1 MYPAPA
7 GDFSTAGLTRRRM
20 EVPLEAPFAKS
31 RLKQQQHRRVHTC
44 ISNSIGAQRHW
55 KKYWKQKE
63 TSLKRPG
70 QLTDPEEEC
79 LASIFG
85 TLQFS
90 GTAGA
95 FRKLKSDADNFGY
108 EIGTFKPSGLDPHA
122 AHGARLIQDYLRMN
136 DTSSNDG
143 TVGGLAE
150 LIRTSTSD
158 DLLNREDQHNG
169 PETRGDQVSHR
180 ATHSSIGEV
189 EGAAGYASD
198 LRSSHGPVP
207 FDDFKWQQQFVQ
219 GRQLIT
225 WEYMRATWPAEFKKI
240 VDGLLPGMLQ
250 LLQQVE
256 QRGQHELSTEESR
269 RGGGP

>member
-1 MYPAPA
+1 MQ
-7 GDFSTAGLTRRRM
+7 
-20 EVPLEAPFAKS
+20 FAKVVPC
-31 RLKQQQHRRVHTC
+31 LQQQQHRRVHTC

-55 KKYWKQKE
+55 KDEQRAEAHDHIMDGFEEASSCSQALQLVPAGSFCRKTNLNTIGKYWKQKE

-158 DLLNREDQHNG
+158 DLLNREVEVVV
-169 PETRGDQVSHR
+169 PE
-180 ATHSSIGEV
+180 
-189 EGAAGYASD
+189 
-198 LRSSHGPVP
+198 
-207 FDDFKWQQQFVQ
+207 
-219 GRQLIT
+219 
-225 WEYMRATWPAEFKKI
+225 
-240 VDGLLPGMLQ
+240 
-250 LLQQVE
+250 
-256 QRGQHELSTEESR
+256 
-269 RGGGP
+269 